1 MTLKSAPEG
10 RQRGA
15 AASGE
20 APRPTAAIVL
30 TILEA
35 ARAIARLSVAR
46 DDDLWQGSIDRVVE
60 TLRRA
65 AELGSLRVRH
75 PETLL
80 PEVFADW
87 PQPSSGGLVCTVE
100 DVNSWLKAEGLP
112 YSIGEPHATPP
123 SAVAQDLT
131 REQREERRHKR
142 FLELGGEVVRKHD
155 GEVRCKGVLGAV
167 KRLAEEEA
175 AAGRVRSHPSDVAKE
190 VKAHAAR
197 LRTRRAITKP

>member
-1 MTLKSAPEG
+1 MT
-10 RQRGA
+10 
-15 AASGE
+15 
-20 APRPTAAIVL
+20 IF
-30 TILEA
+30 EA

-123 SAVAQDLT
+123 GAAPQDES
-131 REQREERRHKR
+131 REQREQRRHER
-142 FLELGGEVVRKHD
+142 FVELGARY
-155 GEVRCKGVLGAV
+155 GAI
-167 KRLAEEEA
+167 KSLATEEA
-175 AAGRVRSHPSDVAKE
+175 AAGRVRSNSSDVGKD
-190 VKAHAAR
+190 VRAHAAR
-197 LRTRRAITKP
+197 LRTRRAFFKP